1 MANKRQRKKNKKK
14 EFEEQLKSQV
24 QVIEN
29 IDIEAIKKD
38 PNLLADELESFW
50 VNFNRL
56 SDAILPD
63 EFKYSIYSS
72 IIQRIDNIVNMP
84 KPRKERAL
92 RKPELP
98 KFPRH
103 ITYKPE
109 PDIDEELPIYTST
122 DLRPRQYFFVPPEIN
137 DLPDLLENDS
147 DYAVQ
152 YLEKYEA
159 YSRYVVDTIRRHSEN
174 GLGQATNY
182 QMKGMYKIAIN
193 SGGFERYVKDKWNE
207 NKDQPL
213 DQIQASYSE
222 ELLEMLESEVDV
234 YETDKGDNAFDALN
248 EAEKVLETLN
258 QEAVEDVK
266 TRYNNNKGRRN

>member
-1 MANKRQRKKNKKK
+1 MASKRQRKKNKKNEFQQEIK
-14 EFEEQLKSQV
+14 EAGLKH
-24 QVIEN
+24 
-29 IDIEAIKKD
+29 IDVERIKKD

-50 VNFNRL
+50 SGFNQFKK
-56 SDAILPD
+56 AILTD
-63 EFKYSIYSS
+63 EDQYRVYSS

-92 RKPELP
+92 KPPELP

-103 ITYKPE
+103 IIYKDE

-137 DLPDLLENDS
+137 DLPELLENDS
-147 DYAVQ
+147 DYTVQ

-159 YSRYVVDTIRRHSEN
+159 YSRYVIDTIRRHSEN
-174 GLGQATNY
+174 GLGRATNY

-222 ELLEMLESEVDV
+222 EILEMLESEVDV
-234 YETDKGDNAFDALN
+234 YETEKGDNAFDALN
-248 EAEKVLETLN
+248 EAEKVLERLN
-258 QEAVEDVK
+258 EQAVEDVK

>member
-1 MANKRQRKKNKKK
+1 MANKRQRKKNTKKK
-14 EFEEQLKSQV
+14 VAEIQERLRYIDITKASNEFDEQLEALRNDTKYLVDQIKS
-24 QVIEN
+24 
-29 IDIEAIKKD
+29 
-38 PNLLADELESFW
+38 DEMMY
-50 VNFNRL
+50 R
-56 SDAILPD
+56 
-63 EFKYSIYSS
+63 IYSS

-137 DLPDLLENDS
+137 DLPELLENDS
-147 DYAVQ
+147 NYAAQ

-159 YSRYVVDTIRRHSEN
+159 YSRYVIDTIQRHSEN
-174 GLGQATNY
+174 GLGRATNY
-182 QMKGMYKIAIN
+182 QAKGMYKIAIK
-193 SGGFERYVKDKWNE
+193 SGGFERYVQDKWAE
-207 NKDQPL
+207 NKDRPL
-213 DQIQASYSE
+213 DQIQAAYSE
-222 ELLEMLESEVDV
+222 ELLDMLESEVDV
-234 YETDKGDNAFDALN
+234 YETEKGDNAFDALN
-248 EAEKVLETLN
+248 EAEKVLANLN
-258 QEAVEDVK
+258 QQAVEDIK